1 MTEPIAQRSQI
12 MSSIFTQNRT
22 PEPDSFPYGWRYVTE
37 ILPSGQET
45 YYEVPLTTADLL
57 DPQMGDQV
65 VQNSKHQRANNELFD
80 MLDNHYED
88 DPTTE
93 VFNDLKMIWG
103 IDGLKEPA
111 PDIAVVQ
118 NIKHKGA
125 SRSSFD
131 VVKEGTRPCLVVE
144 IMSEG
149 YPGDD
154 TEKVKIYERAGVT
167 EYIIIN
173 PHSTAPTPFY
183 EMLGYRLSSKGKYQ
197 PIEHDK
203 LGRLLSQTTQIWFS
217 IEEER
222 LRLKDALTGKWLFTA
237 SDEKTGRLKAE
248 ALAREEAKAR
258 IEAEAKALAEA
269 KARIEAEE
277 RAQWLEQRLRELGR
291 QRS

>member
-1 MTEPIAQRSQI
+1 

-57 DPQMGDQV
+57 DPQLGDQV
-65 VQNSKHQRANNELFD
+65 VQNSKHQRVNNELFD
-80 MLDNHYED
+80 MLDKHYED

-93 VFNDLKMIWG
+93 IFNDLKMIWG

-111 PDIAVVQ
+111 PDIAVVP

-131 VVKEGTRPCLVVE
+131 VVKEGTRPSLVVE

-173 PHSTAPTPFY
+173 PHSTAPNF
-183 EMLGYRLSSKGKYQ
+183 
-197 PIEHDK
+197 I
-203 LGRLLSQTTQIWFS
+203 
-217 IEEER
+217 
-222 LRLKDALTGKWLFTA
+222 
-237 SDEKTGRLKAE
+237 
-248 ALAREEAKAR
+248 
-258 IEAEAKALAEA
+258 
-269 KARIEAEE
+269 
-277 RAQWLEQRLRELGR
+277 
-291 QRS
+291 